1 VRARTN
7 QQGFTLVELSIV
19 LFIIAVV
26 TGMAISSGVAVVSS
40 ARLSAT
46 QQKMKAV
53 DQALLAY
60 RNANDRLPCPADLTE
75 APGTTNYGVEGA
87 NPGTC
92 TGGTPAANHSANG
105 GNYIAVAEGA
115 VPVTTLGLPNDFMY
129 DGWGNH
135 FRYAVNT
142 NMTGLS
148 AFALIPA
155 PLVCGN
161 IRVNDVNGTAR
172 SGGVTGGSIYA
183 LVSQGPNGHGA
194 YSKNGK
200 VISTGSVNANELTN
214 CHCNSSGTLSTYS
227 PTYVQADLS
236 LDPSNSLDS
245 FDDLVTYREYWQTQT
260 DGYLLPTPMNFTL
273 YVDDDLSGPVYVF
286 HANGSYTQEPSFGTY
301 GYTGGGTLGVPYGIA
316 IDASGNIWLA
326 NRYWVEEFNN
336 SGSYISQIGGSG
348 YANGKLISP
357 WGVTFDATGNIWV
370 TDGYNNRVQQ
380 FTSGGVWLQTIPSS
394 GCGNVSP
401 AGCTASA
408 TNGQFNSP
416 TGIAIDSTGNIWVA
430 DNSNNRIEEFSSSGT
445 YINSIGA
452 GYNGISGAIGS
463 TGLGS
468 GQFSAPE
475 GIAIDSSNNIW
486 VADSGN
492 NRVQELN
499 SSGSFLNAL
508 GSGYNGVTGAIGSGS
523 TGAGRFNAPDSV
535 AVAPGGVIFVTDTT
549 RMQGFYGTSSA
560 SSLNFGCAIYATTS
574 SFGRFDGTHYV
585 AVTTNR

>member
-1 VRARTN
+1 MRARAN
-7 QQGFTLVELSIV
+7 DQGFTLVELSIV

-26 TGMAISSGVAVVSS
+26 TGMAISSGVSVVAT

-53 DQALLAY
+53 DQALLLY
-60 RNANDRLPCPADLTE
+60 RNANDRLPCPASLTI
-75 APGTTNYGVEGA
+75 APGAANYGVEAA

-92 TGGTPAANHSANG
+92 TGGTPAAKHSANG

-194 YSKNGK
+194 YSKNGT

-227 PTYVQADLS
+227 PTYVQADPS
-236 LDPSNSLDS
+236 SDPSNSLDS

-260 DGYLLPTPMNFTL
+260 PGYTLPTPMSFTL
-273 YVDDDLSGPVYVF
+273 YTDDAVSGPLYVF
-286 HANGSYTQEPSFGTY
+286 SVSGSNTQLPGFGTG
-301 GYTGGGTLGVPYGIA
+301 GYTGAGELNGPYGIA
-316 IDASGNIWLA
+316 IDSSHNIWVA
-326 NRYWVEEFNN
+326 NTGDYWVEEFNN
-336 SGSYISQIGGSG
+336 SGTYISQIGGSG
-348 YANGKLISP
+348 YGNGKLINP
-357 WGVTFDATGNIWV
+357 WGVAFDATGNIWV
-370 TDGYNNRVQQ
+370 TDGLNNRVQQ
-380 FTSGGVWLQTIPSS
+380 FTSGGSWMQTIPSS

-408 TNGQFNSP
+408 TNGQFSSP
-416 TGIAIDSTGNIWVA
+416 KGVAFDSSGNVWVA
-430 DNSNNRIEEFSSSGT
+430 DSGNNRIEEFNSSGSYLT
-445 YINSIGA
+445 AIGA

-463 TGLGS
+463 TGIGS
-468 GQFSAPE
+468 GQFNVPE

-486 VADSGN
+486 VADYNN

-499 SSGSFLNAL
+499 SSGSFLNGIGA
-508 GSGYNGVTGAIGSGS
+508 GYNGVAGPIGTWAAKLGQFSGP
-523 TGAGRFNAPDSV
+523 TSV
-535 AVAPGGVIFVTDTT
+535 AVSPNGVVFVTSSIW
-549 RMQGFYGTSSA
+549 MQAFN
-560 SSLNFGCAIYATTS
+560 LNNNLAVGCAIYADNS
-574 SFGRFDGTHYV
+574 SFGRFDGAHYV
-585 AVTTNR
+585 AITTNR